1 MALTSRLIFSGQGGV
16 AESGGMMLAGM
27 LPLLLASPLAG
38 KAADRFDRR
47 WLMILSEL
55 VSGLAVLGLLFTGRL
70 PIIYG
75 LLALQAF
82 ASGFMTPARISALT
96 AMVPAQD
103 LSQTNAFLNQL
114 SSLMKVLAPTLG
126 GAIVAVVGARS
137 AMAIDLVSYL
147 ISAALLST
155 LHPLRAVAPEKD
167 EAGRQGGSALR
178 LIWHNPGLRILT
190 LSSFFGVC
198 FIASLDLLIAVY
210 VKNVLGSGT
219 GLFGII
225 VSLIGAGAVLTG
237 WWLMFRKEGRP
248 WRDYSLG
255 QLLLA
260 LLIGGMALGA
270 WLPTALAIPIILVV
284 SLVGGVGNG
293 LLMIQG
299 PTLLQLLTPASH
311 LGRVAGI
318 TEAITTAA
326 RVVTMLA
333 VPLFVP
339 QVLSIRLHLLLCTFG
354 LLLITLLVARRA
366 SRVSADQ
373 PAAA

>member
-1 MALTSRLIFSGQGGV
+1 
-16 AESGGMMLAGM
+16 
-27 LPLLLASPLAG
+27 
-38 KAADRFDRR
+38 
-47 WLMILSEL
+47 
-55 VSGLAVLGLLFTGRL
+55 
-70 PIIYG
+70 
-75 LLALQAF
+75 
-82 ASGFMTPARISALT
+82 
-96 AMVPAQD
+96 
-103 LSQTNAFLNQL
+103 
-114 SSLMKVLAPTLG
+114 
-126 GAIVAVVGARS
+126 
-137 AMAIDLVSYL
+137 MAIDLVSYL

-190 LSSFFGVC
+190 LSSFLGVC